1 MHLTG
6 PQVAAAVFTDVQQA
20 EQGWEMLNEA
30 DIPSAM
36 ITESALGSYSVSIMV
51 EREHIDDA
59 QAVLAPLV
67 NGSPPTG

>member
-6 PQVAAAVFTDVQQA
+6 PQVAAAVFNDVDQA
-20 EQGWEMLNEA
+20 EKGWEMLNDA

-51 EREHIDDA
+51 ERDHLDEA

-67 NGSPPTG
+67 IQQSP